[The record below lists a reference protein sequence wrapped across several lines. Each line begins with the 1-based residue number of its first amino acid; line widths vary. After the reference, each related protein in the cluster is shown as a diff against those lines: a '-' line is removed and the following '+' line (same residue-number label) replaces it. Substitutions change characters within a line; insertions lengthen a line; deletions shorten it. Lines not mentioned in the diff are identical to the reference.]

1 MTGARDDDAR
11 AWAAE
16 KRDFVADSRDE
27 AIDERD
33 IAAET
38 RDVVAGTR
46 DAVADEREA
55 QLDAWQAQLEKRAQA
70 LGLSVRNSAQRADRV
85 EAGQER
91 TRAEEERAD
100 ADSERETA
108 KADREAATHRRQVE
122 AHSTLLALAFA
133 DIAENL
139 YDAET
144 YEDVLTRIAEAA
156 VATVAGSTMATVTL
170 REGGVYRTAASTDLS
185 ATAVDEGQYKAGE
198 GPSLDAFTVGVVD
211 VPSFPD
217 ARWPIL
223 ATGPS
228 NHGVESSLS
237 YNLQRSNGH
246 GAENGTAALNIYAS
260 DPAAFDQAARE
271 IGFVLAAHASL
282 AARAVGERVTL
293 EGIGSHLEQALLSRD
308 VIGQAKGIL
317 MERLK
322 ATPEE
327 AFDILR
333 RSSTR
338 LNVKLREIAR
348 QLTETG
354 DIPGRS

>member
-1 MTGARDDDAR
+1 MTGVRDDDVR
-11 AWAAE
+11 AWAAD

-27 AIDERD
+27 SADERD
-33 IAAET
+33 IGAEA
-38 RDVVAGTR
+38 RDVVAGSR

-55 QLDAWQAQLEKRAQA
+55 RLDAWQAQLEKRAEV
-70 LGLSVRNSAQRADRV
+70 LGLSVEKYGRGADRA
-85 EAGQER
+85 EAGVER
-91 TRAEEERAD
+91 TRVHQERAE
-100 ADSERETA
+100 ADSERETV

-122 AHSTLLALAFA
+122 ARSTLLALAFA

-156 VATVAGSTMATVTL
+156 VATVAGSTMATVTI

-185 ATAVDEGQYKAGE
+185 ATAVDEGQYRVGE

-223 ATGPS
+223 AAGPS

-237 YNLQRSNGH
+237 YHLQRSNGQ
-246 GAENGTAALNIYAS
+246 GAENRKASLNIYAS
-260 DPAAFDQAARE
+260 DPAGFDQAARE

-322 ATPEE
+322 TTPEE

-354 DIPGRS
+354 EIPGRS

>member
-1 MTGARDDDAR
+1 MTDA
-11 AWAAE
+11 
-16 KRDFVADSRDE
+16 RDE
-27 AIDERD
+27 AADERDIAADERD
-33 IAAET
+33 IAAEA

-46 DAVADEREA
+46 DVVADEREA
-55 QLDAWQAQLEKRAQA
+55 RLDAWQAQLEKRADA
-70 LGLSVRNSAQRADRV
+70 LGLSVEKNGRRADRA
-85 EAGQER
+85 EAGVER
-91 TRAEEERAD
+91 TRAEEERAE
-100 ADSERETA
+100 ADSERETV
-108 KADREAATHRRQVE
+108 KADREAATRQRQVE

-156 VATVAGSTMATVTL
+156 VATVAGSKMATVTI

-185 ATAVDEGQYKAGE
+185 ATAVDEGQYRVGE
-198 GPSLDAFTVGVVD
+198 GPSLDAFIAEVVD

-223 ATGPS
+223 ATRPS

-237 YNLQRSNGH
+237 YHLQTSDGDSP
-246 GAENGTAALNIYAS
+246 GNGTASLNIYAS

-282 AARAVGERVTL
+282 AARVVGERVTL

-317 MERLK
+317 MERLNS
-322 ATPEE
+322 TPEE

-354 DIPGRS
+354 EIPGS